1 MASRCRPVSQPKRNV
16 APATG
21 TKSAVAR
28 KVSTT
33 SGALSGTKAIV
44 GSFSGRCGGRQPPE
58 AALAPVELL
67 ERRPELG
74 HGKIRPQGRGEVKL
88 GVGALPEQ
96 EVAQAQLAAGAEEEV
111 DVGGAAGDKP
121 GEIGRRVAVEA
132 ARGLDDGLARGGID
146 GQAQGEIR
154 APGGGG
160 LGDGDGFAQFR
171 RQPVASADHR
181 QASAVL
187 GY

>member
-33 SGALSGTKAIV
+33 SGAFSGTKAIV
-44 GSFSGRCGGRQPPE
+44 GSFSGRCGGRQAPE
-58 AALAPVELL
+58 TPLAPAEVLKRLL
-67 ERRPELG
+67 ELG
-74 HGKIRPQGRGEVKL
+74 HGEVRPQGRGEVEL
-88 GVGALPEQ
+88 CVGALPQE

-121 GEIGRRVAVEA
+121 GEIGRRVAVA
-132 ARGLDDGLARGGID
+132 
-146 GQAQGEIR
+146 
-154 APGGGG
+154 
-160 LGDGDGFAQFR
+160 
-171 RQPVASADHR
+171 
-181 QASAVL
+181 
-187 GY
+187 

>member
-33 SGALSGTKAIV
+33 SGALSGTKAI
-44 GSFSGRCGGRQPPE
+44 GASFSRQRRRRQAPE
-58 AALAPVELL
+58 TPLAPAEVLKRLL
-67 ERRPELG
+67 ELG
-74 HGKIRPQGRGEVKL
+74 HGEVRPQGRREVKL

-111 DVGGAAGDKP
+111 DVVGAAGDKP

-132 ARGLDDGLARGGID
+132 ARGPGAGLARGVNELH
-146 GQAQGEIR
+146 A
-154 APGGGG
+154 
-160 LGDGDGFAQFR
+160 
-171 RQPVASADHR
+171 
-181 QASAVL
+181 
-187 GY
+187 